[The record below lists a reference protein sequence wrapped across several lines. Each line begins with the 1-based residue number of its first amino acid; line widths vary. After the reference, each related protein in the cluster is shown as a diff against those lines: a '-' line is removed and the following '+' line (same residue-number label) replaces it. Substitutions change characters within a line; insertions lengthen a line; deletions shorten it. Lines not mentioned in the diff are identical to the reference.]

1 MNGAARRQRHGRARK
16 PRWIAV
22 FVLGALLAGSARVN
36 AEPIKKKHDTA
47 SADDGLGK
55 GWTNFLQGG
64 PPEWATRP
72 HPEYDFKVKEAI
84 WNIIKTD
91 PGGENPMIAFLL
103 WKQSLDPTRF
113 DRYHPA
119 IGPAIDKLVAPQAP
133 QTSTPSSTTTPTPTP
148 TSTSPPTESQQLGA
162 AATPEPATWLMTLGM
177 AGWAFWRSR
186 RRR

>member
-1 MNGAARRQRHGRARK
+1 MNGAARRQRGGCARK

-22 FVLGALLAGSARVN
+22 FALGALFAGSARVD
-36 AEPIKKKHDTA
+36 AEPIKKKHDAA
-47 SADDGLGK
+47 STDDGLGK
-55 GWTNFLQGG
+55 GWTNYLQAG
-64 PPEWATRP
+64 PSVWAVRP
-72 HPEYDFKVKEAI
+72 HPEYDFQVKEAI
-84 WNIIKTD
+84 WKIIKTD

-103 WKQSLDPTRF
+103 WKQSLDPARF

-133 QTSTPSSTTTPTPTP
+133 QTSTPSSTTAPNP
-148 TSTSPPTESQQLGA
+148 TSTSSSPTTEGQQLGA
-162 AATPEPATWLMTLGM
+162 AAIPEPSTWLMGLGM